1 MIPFGP
7 ATRIFLAPG
16 PTDMRRSFDGLSELV
31 RHSMGADPLSGHLFI
46 FTNRRR
52 NRLKILVWDCSGLWV
67 CAKRLEKGTF
77 HWPTPEPGETKVRIG
92 SEELALLLG
101 GLDWPRTQRRRWWR
115 RLPAEETLEVNKIDE
130 LVTP

>member
-31 RHSMGADPLSGHLFI
+31 RHSMGSDPLSGHLFI

-92 SEELALLLG
+92 AEELALLLG

-115 RLPAEETLEVNKIDE
+115 RLPAEETIEVSKPSE
-130 LVTP
+130 LIA